1 MAEKLQK
8 IHVGLIGLGTV
19 GTGVAKTLLERPD
32 WFARRAGVPVVLKRI
47 CTRHPNR
54 ARPVRLRAGL
64 VTTDARRLLRD
75 PELQVIIELMGGIH
89 PAREF
94 VLEAIR
100 AKKHVVTANKAL
112 LAQHGAEIFQA
123 AARAGVDVYF
133 EASVAGGIPI
143 IKALREGLVAN
154 EIQALYGI
162 INGTSNF
169 ILSEM
174 ARENCS
180 FDAALKDAQARGYAE
195 RNPALDVNGMDA
207 AHKLSILSLLSFG
220 KTVAPA
226 DMFVE
231 GIPGITQNDLRYA
244 HDLGYA
250 IKLLAIGKREGS
262 ELELRVH
269 PTLLPRQHPL
279 ARVSGVYNAIYVK
292 GDLVG
297 EQLFYGQGAGRW
309 PTTSAV
315 LADLVDV
322 ARNIAF
328 NAPRRVPALTP
339 GSPVR
344 RIRRMGEVE
353 GRYYFRFSCI
363 DRPGVL
369 ARIARILGAHRISIA
384 SVIQPDR
391 RREQIVPLIMVTH
404 EARERDAQEAMRL
417 IDRLGVIRRRTV
429 ALRIERG

>member
-1 MAEKLQK
+1 MGNHVKK
-8 IHVGLIGLGTV
+8 VNVGLLGLGTV
-19 GTGVAKTLLERPD
+19 GTGVAKVLLERSR
-32 WFARRAGVPVVLKRI
+32 WMAQRAGVEIALTRI
-47 CTRHPNR
+47 ATRHPQR
-54 ARPVRLRAGL
+54 QRPVRLRPGL
-64 VTTDARRLLRD
+64 VTTNPQAILND
-75 PELQVIIELMGGIH
+75 PEIHVVVELIGGLH
-89 PAREF
+89 PARE
-94 VLEAIR
+94 LIHAAIR

-112 LAQHGAEIFQA
+112 LAHYGAEIFRA

-154 EIQALYGI
+154 ELQAIYGI

-174 ARENCS
+174 GRDGRS
-180 FDAALKDAQARGYAE
+180 FEAALKEAQARGYAE
-195 RNPALDVNGMDA
+195 RNPSLDLKGIDT
-207 AHKLSILSLLSFG
+207 AHKLSILALLGFG
-220 KTVAPA
+220 KTVLPEE
-226 DMFVE
+226 MFVE
-231 GIPGITQNDLRYA
+231 GIPGITQNDIRYA

-250 IKLLAIGKREGS
+250 IKLLAIAKREGS
-262 ELELRVH
+262 DLELRVH

-279 ARVSGVYNAIYVK
+279 ARVSGVFNAIYVK

-315 LADLVDV
+315 LADVIDV
-322 ARNIAF
+322 ARNIACG
-328 NAPRRVPALTP
+328 APRRVPALVP
-339 GSPVR
+339 GSPIR
-344 RIRRMGEVE
+344 RIRRIGEVE

-369 ARIARILGAHRISIA
+369 AKIARILGGHRISIA

-391 RREQIVPLIMVTH
+391 RRDHIVPLIIVTH
-404 EARERDAQEAMRL
+404 EARERDVEAALQR
-417 IDRLGVIRRRTV
+417 IDRFSVVRRRTV
-429 ALRIERG
+429 AIRIERG

>member
-1 MAEKLQK
+1 M
-8 IHVGLIGLGTV
+8 IGLGTV
-19 GTGVAKTLLERPD
+19 GTGVAKVLLTR
-32 WFARRAGVPVVLKRI
+32 ARWVAQRAGVELALTRI
-47 CTRHPNR
+47 ATRHPQR
-54 ARPVRLRAGL
+54 QRQVRLKPGL
-64 VTTDARRLLRD
+64 VTADARTLLRD
-75 PELQVIIELMGGIH
+75 SEIHVVVELMGGLH
-89 PAREF
+89 PAREW
-94 VLEAIR
+94 VLAALR
-100 AKKHVVTANKAL
+100 AGKHVVTANKAL
-112 LAQHGAEIFQA
+112 LAHHGAELFRA
-123 AARAGVDVYF
+123 AAQAGVDLYF

-154 EIQALYGI
+154 ELQALYGI

-174 ARENCS
+174 GRDGCS
-180 FDAALKDAQARGYAE
+180 FEAALNDAQARGYAE
-195 RNPALDVNGMDA
+195 RNASLDLKGIDT
-207 AHKLSILSLLSFG
+207 AHKLSILALLGFG
-220 KTVAPA
+220 RTVPPEA
-226 DMFVE
+226 MFVE
-231 GIPGITQNDLRYA
+231 GIPGITPNDLRYA
-244 HDLGYA
+244 QDLGYA
-250 IKLLAIGKREGS
+250 IKLLAIAKRQGD

-279 ARVSGVYNAIYVK
+279 ARVTGVFNAIYVK

-315 LADLVDV
+315 LADLIDV
-322 ARNIAF
+322 ARNIACE
-328 NAPRRVPALTP
+328 APRRVPSLVP
-339 GSPVR
+339 GSPIR

-369 ARIARILGAHRISIA
+369 AKISRILGAHKISIA

-404 EARERDAQEAMRL
+404 EARESHVQEALQL
-417 IDRLGVIRRRTV
+417 IDRLGVIRRRTM
-429 ALRIERG
+429 AIRIERG

>member
-1 MAEKLQK
+1 MQR
-8 IHVGLIGLGTV
+8 INVGLIGLGTV
-19 GTGVAKTLLERPD
+19 GTGVAKVLLERSR
-32 WFARRAGVPVVLKRI
+32 WFAQQAGVEVVLKRI
-47 CTRHPNR
+47 CTGHPR
-54 ARPVRLRAGL
+54 RQRPLRLRPGL
-64 VTTDARRLLRD
+64 VTTDVQAMLRD
-75 PELQVIIELMGGIH
+75 PEIHVVIELVGGLH

-94 VLEAIR
+94 VHGAIR
-100 AKKHVVTANKAL
+100 ARKHVVTANKAL
-112 LAQHGAEIFQA
+112 LAHHGAEIFRA

-154 EIQALYGI
+154 SLQALYGI

-174 ARENCS
+174 SREGCS
-180 FDAALKDAQARGYAE
+180 FDAALKEAQARGYAE
-195 RNPALDVNGMDA
+195 RNPSLDLKGIDT
-207 AHKLSILSLLSFG
+207 AHKLSILALLGFG
-220 KTVAPA
+220 RMVPPEE
-226 DMFVE
+226 MFVE
-231 GIPGITQNDLRYA
+231 GIPGITHNDIRYA

-250 IKLLAIGKREGS
+250 IKPLAIAKREGD
-262 ELELRVH
+262 EIELRVH

-279 ARVSGVYNAIYVK
+279 ARVNGAYNAVYVK

-322 ARNIAF
+322 ARNVAY
-328 NAPRRVPALTP
+328 ASPRRVPALMVA
-339 GSPVR
+339 SPVR

-369 ARIARILGAHRISIA
+369 AKIARILGAHRISIA

-391 RREQIVPLIMVTH
+391 RREHIVPLIMVTH
-404 EARERDAQEAMRL
+404 EARERDVQEALRL
-417 IDRLGVIRRRTV
+417 IDRLSVIRRRTM
-429 ALRIERG
+429 AIRIERG

>member
-1 MAEKLQK
+1 MTKVN
-8 IHVGLIGLGTV
+8 VGLLGLGTV
-19 GTGVAKTLLERPD
+19 GTGVAKVLLERSA
-32 WFARRAGVPVVLKRI
+32 WFARRAGVPITLKRI
-47 CTRHPNR
+47 ATRHPARQR
-54 ARPVRLRAGL
+54 AVRLKPGL
-64 VTTDARRLLRD
+64 VTSDARAILRD
-75 PELQVIIELMGGIH
+75 PDIQVVVELIGGIH
-89 PAREF
+89 PAREY

-100 AKKHVVTANKAL
+100 AGKYVVTANKAL
-112 LAQHGAEIFQA
+112 LAHHGAEIFQA

-154 EIQALYGI
+154 ELQAFYGI

-180 FDAALKDAQARGYAE
+180 FEAALKEAQSRGYAE
-195 RNPALDVNGMDA
+195 RNPALDLKGIDT
-207 AHKLSILSLLSFG
+207 AHKLSILALLAFG
-220 KTVAPA
+220 RTVPPGEL
-226 DMFVE
+226 FVE

-250 IKLLAIGKREGS
+250 IKLLAIAKREGA

-279 ARVSGVYNAIYVK
+279 ARVNGVFNAVYVK

-309 PTTSAV
+309 PTASAV

-322 ARNIAF
+322 ARNVAHGT
-328 NAPRRVPALTP
+328 ARRVPTLAP
-339 GSPVR
+339 SDSPIR
-344 RIRRMGEVE
+344 RIRRIGQVE

-369 ARIARILGAHRISIA
+369 AKIARILGAHRISIA

-391 RREQIVPLIMVTH
+391 RRDHIVPLIMVTH
-404 EARERDAQEAMRL
+404 EARERDVQEALAL
-417 IDRLGVIRRRTV
+417 IDQLAIIRRRTM
-429 ALRIERG
+429 AIRIERG

>member
-1 MAEKLQK
+1 MAHHVKK
-8 IHVGLIGLGTV
+8 VNVGLLGLGTV
-19 GTGVAKTLLERPD
+19 GTGVAKVLLERSR
-32 WFARRAGVPVVLKRI
+32 WVAQRAGVEIALTRI
-47 CTRHPNR
+47 ATRHPQR
-54 ARPVRLRAGL
+54 QRSVRLRPGL
-64 VTTDARRLLRD
+64 VTTDVRAVLED
-75 PELQVIIELMGGIH
+75 PEIQVVIELIGGLH
-89 PAREF
+89 PAKEL
-94 VLEAIR
+94 VLRAIR

-112 LAQHGAEIFQA
+112 LAHAGAEIFRA

-154 EIQALYGI
+154 ELQALYGI

-174 ARENCS
+174 AREGCS
-180 FDAALKDAQARGYAE
+180 FDAALKEAQARGYAE
-195 RNPALDVNGMDA
+195 RNPSLDLKGIDT
-207 AHKLSILSLLSFG
+207 AHKLSILTLLGFG
-220 KTVAPA
+220 RTIQPEA
-226 DMFVE
+226 MFVE

-244 HDLGYA
+244 QDLGYA
-250 IKLLAIGKREGS
+250 IKLLAIAKREGDT
-262 ELELRVH
+262 LDVRVH

-279 ARVSGVYNAIYVK
+279 ARVSGVFNAIYVK

-315 LADLVDV
+315 LADVIDV
-322 ARNIAF
+322 ARNIAGG
-328 NAPRRVPALTP
+328 APRRVPALVP
-339 GSPVR
+339 GSPIRRVR
-344 RIRRMGEVE
+344 RIGEVE

-369 ARIARILGAHRISIA
+369 AKIARILGRHRISIA

-391 RREQIVPLIMVTH
+391 RRDQIVPLIIVTH
-404 EARERDAQEAMRL
+404 EARERDVQASLQL
-417 IDRLGVIRRRTV
+417 IDRLSVVRRRTV
-429 ALRIERG
+429 AIRIERG